1 MEILDRTIVG
11 TNLRMVDN
19 DFSFDIFSLG
29 LDEISTSTKLE
40 YTTILTELIRPVG
53 DLLNFLTKY
62 RSEDMEYIG
71 PISFKEFQLVFWEKD
86 GNLVFMITEA
96 EREVYW
102 IIQSISY
109 LLEFSGKLSRETIL
123 DIRYKFPSVLSVDP
137 KLRNFA
143 LEDPFRSIPQTYFKA
158 SMIQEGPASKDQ
170 SELGEIIT
178 IISKNLSALCMG
190 SGNLHELGMIIESLQ
205 SPSLNRE
212 RFYISL
218 NLLDALVFSGMDKH
232 EISTIIAPHYL
243 NLIEYLDLQGFNNLS
258 WVIKGYLGFYFGVKV
273 DIEPRQI
280 DDYSIPNIYYLLPH
294 LIRVTRETKS
304 IENIEGELSTL
315 LGEIIEFDY
324 PFYGQS
330 FLYESIAYV
339 SAEIKNYR
347 KAMTYFT
354 LAADY
359 YTLERQVEEVEKCL
373 KNSVQSSCMHYVEYA
388 TAANLFHFLGQ
399 NSEGIKMGWMA
410 LNLSMTVVMDSLNIS
425 LEYTQDILETILFHI
440 DECKRPLLSEETDM
454 TPVIELKLDEL
465 INFYSELLN
474 EKTED
479 VTNAL
484 QSIEMHKESIK
495 FLMPF
500 TPPVFLFLTVDGRL
514 LYSVKATADLEME
527 ELHLSNLMAGVLTAV
542 RSIFVEAS
550 FSGGGAVK
558 EINTGDSTLLIE
570 ARNNIVVVASSLN
583 MTQEIRSFTLEIAD
597 QIDEEFS
604 QLLET
609 WDGGTESVDPIVDM
623 INQKVLSDLVN

>member
-53 DLLNFLTKY
+53 DLMTFLSKY

-71 PISFKEFQLVFWEKD
+71 PISFKEFQLVFWEKE

-158 SMIQEGPASKDQ
+158 SMIQEVPAYEDQ

-178 IISKNLSALCMG
+178 IISKNLSALYMG
-190 SGNLHELGMIIESLQ
+190 SGNLHELGAIIESLL

-218 NLLDALVFSGMDKH
+218 NLLDALAFSGMDKY
-232 EISTIIAPHYL
+232 ELSRIIARHYL
-243 NLIEYLDLQGFNNLS
+243 NLIEYLDLQAFNNLS

-280 DDYSIPNIYYLLPH
+280 DDYIIPNIYYLLPH
-294 LIRVTRETKS
+294 LIRVTRGTKS

-315 LGEIIEFDY
+315 LSEIIEFDY

-359 YTLERQVEEVEKCL
+359 YALEKQVEEVEKCL

-440 DECKRPLLSEETDM
+440 DECKRPLLGEETDM

-604 QLLET
+604 HLLET